1 MNKRSSSQGN
11 DPLYGMVDERTKEVA
26 NQGDAYTARFM
37 LFAVLADVALRGF
50 GLFENITESNWD
62 LMGIVMVGSLI
73 STVYQMRQKTIF
85 NRPRASSFLYI
96 VMIMGL
102 GALVAFLISYFRR

>member
-1 MNKRSSSQGN
+1 MNKRTGSQGN

-62 LMGIVMVGSLI
+62 LMGIVMIGSLI
-73 STVYQMRQKTIF
+73 STVYQMKQRTIF
-85 NRPRASSFLYI
+85 NRPHARSFLYI

>member
-1 MNKRSSSQGN
+1 MNKKTVTRH
-11 DPLYGMVDERTKEVA
+11 DVPMYGMVDERTKEVA

-50 GLFENITESNWD
+50 GLFESITASNWD

-73 STVYQMRQKTIF
+73 STVYQVRQRTIL
-85 NRPRASSFLYI
+85 NRPYARSFLYI
-96 VMIMGL
+96 GMVVGL
-102 GALVAFLISYFRR
+102 SALVAFLISYFRR